1 MAESIV
7 YFGGHA
13 PVLRARAAPRGLGPA
28 AASTPSARLSR
39 VPVLPLWRGRHVGAV
54 GSLPFPRAASGSMP
68 PFSARPGWPLLV
80 PELHRE
86 ASRTSMCAV
95 GGRGSPPAGARACG
109 VAPGVVERACRL
121 RASPA
126 ERVAGVLSFAGPV
139 AAMGAW
145 EKGVSQGR
153 CPGLRPHVSL
163 LALAQRPVSCWG
175 RLPEVRPRPRV
186 SVSACL
192 SRGVA
197 SWWRVPC
204 GLVRTALRITS
215 SLWIVPFGVEKRLCP
230 VGPGSAVPD
239 QDPGPCCSHQPGAPL
254 SPRRSSPAGSPW

>member
-1 MAESIV
+1 MCPSCTERP
-7 YFGGHA
+7 HA
-13 PVLRARAAPRGLGPA
+13 RARVLLGAGAVPLPELVPVAWPQGWRRGPA
-28 AASTPSARLSR
+28 ASEPHQPNAWP
-39 VPVLPLWRGRHVGAV
+39 
-54 GSLPFPRAASGSMP
+54 GSLALPVWWP
-68 PFSARPGWPLLV
+68 PWVSV
-80 PELHRE
+80 
-86 ASRTSMCAV
+86 S
-95 GGRGSPPAGARACG
+95 
-109 VAPGVVERACRL
+109 
-121 RASPA
+121 
-126 ERVAGVLSFAGPV
+126 V
-139 AAMGAW
+139 AAVGAW
-145 EKGVSQGR
+145 EEGVSQGR
-153 CPGLRPHVSL
+153 CPGLRPRVSL
-163 LALAQRPVSCWG
+163 LALAQRPVSCQG

-197 SWWRVPC
+197 SWRRVPC